1 MLQDILQVYKNRLVD
16 LSSNNRSIFLPK
28 LIHQQM
34 IDLKDFHFLNNHPSF
49 FYITELLGRKRNI
62 PLIQLNDARDKNVNQ
77 LSQRLKRL
85 QQNVKFAEEETGEK
99 NLFVGWPFVEG
110 KLLNDQLIR
119 CPLLFFPISLV
130 LEENAWYLRKNPGEL
145 PFLNPSFLL
154 AYGQAQGKPL
164 DKVWMEQSLEDFS
177 KDPRGFR
184 TDLYHHLQ
192 KGLVLNFNREIYQ
205 DKLEI
210 FPEQNRAFFDDA
222 FSTGILKLNPYAVL
236 GQFPQKSSF
245 LMDDYTQLI
254 AENSH
259 QDLDGL
265 LESWFSTFDASPRTT
280 KEDNLYTTLPLDA
293 SQEEVIKNVKTGGS
307 CVVQGP
313 PGTGKSQLICNLVT
327 DFISR
332 GKKVLVISQ
341 KRVALDVVFE
351 RLAQQGFANFA
362 GLVHDFR
369 GDRKELY
376 KKIAHQISSLESYQ
390 ELNRSV
396 DAIQLERNFSQ
407 NCRIIERN
415 IDFFSEYKEALF
427 DVYDCGAPIKQLYV
441 SSSAD
446 EKNIDLNQYYKS
458 YRFGELDSF
467 FRDFEVFHD
476 YYKTYDYQS
485 SFWFHR
491 VNFSSFESSA
501 LSGFRDILHEI
512 AQVKE
517 SAESKLK
524 KWLAQDFEFNVI
536 FQSFENREKLAQLK
550 EIITDESVFNTLK
563 ELMPLGKNSLDVL
576 WLENKVDTIA
586 KLFQSIGIEW
596 YTADEDVEP
605 TFKRAIQLL
614 ELLDSWVGK
623 IKLKSNPKK
632 YWDILNLLDLN
643 QLKKNKE
650 GVAFLI
656 EKLENRLNLN
666 HQYTLLKQKEWITL
680 PEKPFEWNR
689 FKSMADKLTLAI
701 RARFLMADLGVLV
714 SYIYRQPM
722 SFAHFHGTL
731 DELIRLN
738 EWGLEHLPKWRIYLT
753 DIQLKHLLGAPD
765 EEKLFPVL
773 ATLPKDFEALVRF
786 DTLKMNLREA
796 DRKVMEKLMDNF
808 PELDFESQK
817 QIFLANLKISWIEHL
832 EAKYPVLKELSGP
845 QMRGVITEFQEA
857 VEEKSKISRFIVEMR
872 LREEVCSKLENNRL
886 GNLITYRD
894 LNHQVTKKSQ
904 LWPVKKLVSN
914 HAKEIF
920 KLIPC
925 WLASPETAAALFPLE
940 PYFDLVI
947 FDEASQC
954 YFERALPVMRRGV
967 QVVVA
972 GDSHQLQPSDL
983 YKVRIETEEEAPEL
997 ELESLL
1003 EMASRYF
1010 PTFQLKTHYRSSYLP
1025 LIHFSNIHF
1034 YNNSLSM
1041 LPDMQSLNEE
1051 IISLR
1056 RIKMNGVWEK
1066 QTNREEAEEVI
1077 HQVKLLREKFPQE
1090 SVGVIT
1096 FNYFQMVLVM
1106 ELLDA
1111 EGLLSHQEKIKVRN
1125 IENVQG
1131 DEFDRVI
1138 FTVGYA
1144 PNLSGKF
1151 TANFGL
1157 LSKKGGE
1164 NRLNVAVTRA
1174 RKEIILITSL
1184 SSADFKDSLMGNRG
1198 IKMLRDYIAFV
1209 EDVEAGKNIDVKPV
1223 IPSDFE
1229 DTWSLKNQL
1238 SGEYG
1243 NHMVGENAYYR
1254 VMDLEVRESGK
1265 LSSALLTDDQ
1275 RFYSAN
1281 NAKESLVYHPKLL
1294 SAKNWKPIYVFSR
1307 QYWLDRADLLQTK
1320 LGKKDSHLPK

>member
-1 MLQDILQVYKNRLVD
+1 MLQDILQIYKNRLVD

-62 PLIQLNDARDKNVNQ
+62 PLIQVNDARDKNVNQ

-119 CPLLFFPISLV
+119 CPLLFFPISLI
-130 LEENAWYLRKNPGEL
+130 LEENAWFLRKNPGEL

-154 AYGQAQGKPL
+154 AYGQAQGKQL
-164 DKVWMEQSLEDFS
+164 DKGWMEQSLEDFS

-210 FPEQNRAFFDDA
+210 FPENNRAFFNEA
-222 FSTGILKLNPYAVL
+222 FSTGMLKLNPYAVL

-265 LESWFSTFDASPRTT
+265 LEAWFSPPDASLRAT

-293 SQEEVIKNVKTGGS
+293 SQEEVIKNVKNGGS

-327 DFISR
+327 DYISR

-351 RLAQQGFANFA
+351 RLAQQGFANFS

-390 ELNRSV
+390 ELNRSI

-427 DVYDCGAPIKQLYV
+427 DLDECGAPIKQLYI

-446 EKNIDLNQYYKS
+446 EKRIDLTQYYKS
-458 YRFGELDSF
+458 YRFGDLDAF
-467 FRDFEVFHD
+467 FRDFEVFYD

-491 VNFSSFESSA
+491 VSFSSFGSSV
-501 LSGFRDILHEI
+501 LSGFRDTLHEI
-512 AQVKE
+512 AEVKE

-524 KWLAQDFEFNVI
+524 KWLAQDFDFNVI
-536 FQSFENREKLAQLK
+536 YQSFENREKLAQLR
-550 EIITDESVFNTLK
+550 EIITDERIFNRLK

-576 WLENKVDTIA
+576 WLENKVDTVA
-586 KLFQSIGIEW
+586 KLFQSKGIEW
-596 YTADEDVEP
+596 YTDDEDVEP

-632 YWDILNLLDLN
+632 YLDILNLLDLN
-643 QLKKNKE
+643 QLKKNRE
-650 GVAFLI
+650 GVALLI

-680 PEKPFEWNR
+680 PDKPFEWER
-689 FKSMADKLTLAI
+689 FRSMADELILAI
-701 RARFLMADLGVLV
+701 KARFLMADLGVLV
-714 SYIYRQPM
+714 SYIYRQPI

-738 EWGLEHLPKWRIYLT
+738 EWGLEHVPKWRNYLT

-765 EEKLFPVL
+765 EEKLYPIL

-786 DTLKMNLREA
+786 DTLKMNLREV
-796 DRKVMEKLMDNF
+796 DRKVMEKLLDNF
-808 PELDFESQK
+808 PDLDFESQK
-817 QIFLANLKISWIEHL
+817 QIFLSSLKISWIEHL
-832 EAKYPVLKELSGP
+832 EVKYPVLKELSGP
-845 QMRGVITEFQEA
+845 QLRGVISEFQEA

-872 LREEVCSKLENNRL
+872 LREEVCRKLENNRL

-904 LWPVKKLVSN
+904 LWPIKMLVSN

-925 WLASPETAAALFPLE
+925 WLSSPETAAALFPLE

-954 YFERALPVMRRGV
+954 YFERALPVMRRGM

-972 GDSHQLQPSDL
+972 GDSQQLQPFDL
-983 YKVRIETEEEAPEL
+983 YKVRLDNEEETPEL

-1010 PTFQLKTHYRSSYLP
+1010 PTFQLKTHYRSNFLP
-1025 LIHFSNIHF
+1025 LIHFSNTHF
-1034 YNNSLSM
+1034 YNNTLSM
-1041 LPDMQSLNEE
+1041 LPDMESLNEE
-1051 IISLR
+1051 IISLS
-1056 RIKMNGVWEK
+1056 RIKKNGIWDK
-1066 QTNREEAEEVI
+1066 QTNREEAEEVVL
-1077 HQVKLLREKFPQE
+1077 QVRLLREKFPQE
-1090 SVGVIT
+1090 SLGVIT

-1106 ELLDA
+1106 ELMDV

-1164 NRLNVAVTRA
+1164 NRLNVAITRA

-1184 SSADFKDSLMGNRG
+1184 SSSDFKESLMGNRG

-1209 EDVEAGKNIDVKPV
+1209 EEVEARKKIDVQPA
-1223 IPSDFE
+1223 ISYGFE
-1229 DTWSLKNQL
+1229 DNWSLKKQL

-1243 NHMVGENAYYR
+1243 NHLVGENAYFQL
-1254 VMDLEVRESGK
+1254 MDLEVREAGK
-1265 LSSALLTDDQ
+1265 LTSALLTDDQ
-1275 RFYSAN
+1275 RFYLAN
-1281 NAKESLVYHPKLL
+1281 NAKESMVYHPKLL
-1294 SAKNWKPIYVFSR
+1294 KTKNWKPIYVFSR
-1307 QYWLDRADLLQTK
+1307 QYWLDKEDLLETK
-1320 LGKKDSHLPK
+1320 LGKKDR

>member
-62 PLIQLNDARDKNVNQ
+62 PLIQVNDARDKNVNQ

-85 QQNVKFAEEETGEK
+85 HQNVKFAEEETGEK

-110 KLLNDQLIR
+110 KLLNDQLVR

-130 LEENAWYLRKNPGEL
+130 LEENVWFLRKNPGEL

-164 DKVWMEQSLEDFS
+164 DKSWMELSLEDFS

-210 FPEQNRAFFDDA
+210 FPEQNRAFFDDS
-222 FSTGILKLNPYAVL
+222 FQTGMLKLNPYAVL

-254 AENSH
+254 EENSH

-265 LESWFSTFDASPRTT
+265 LESWFSTLDDSPRAT
-280 KEDNLYTTLPLDA
+280 KEDNLYTTLPMDA
-293 SQEEVIKNVKTGGS
+293 SQEEVIKKVKAGGS

-327 DFISR
+327 DYISR

-351 RLAQQGFANFA
+351 RLAQQGFANFS

-376 KKIAHQISSLESYQ
+376 KKISHQISSLESYQ
-390 ELNRSV
+390 ELNRSL

-415 IDFFSEYKEALF
+415 MDFFFEYKQALF
-427 DVYDCGAPIKQLYV
+427 DLGECGAPIKQLYV

-446 EKNIDLNQYYKS
+446 EKNIDLIQYYKS
-458 YRFGELDSF
+458 YRFGELDGF

-491 VNFSSFESSA
+491 VNFSSFGPSV
-501 LSGFRDILHEI
+501 LSGFMNTLNEV
-512 AQVKE
+512 AEVKE
-517 SAESKLK
+517 SAERKLK
-524 KWLAQDFEFNVI
+524 KWLAQDFEFNI
-536 FQSFENREKLAQLK
+536 IYQSFENREKLAQLR
-550 EIITDESVFNTLK
+550 EIIKDESIFYQFK
-563 ELMPLGKNSLDVL
+563 QLMPFGRNSFDVL
-576 WLENKVDTIA
+576 WLENKADTIA
-586 KLFQSIGIEW
+586 KLFRSEGIEW

-605 TFKRAIQLL
+605 TFRRAIQLL
-614 ELLDSWVGK
+614 KMLDSWIGK

-632 YWDILNLLDLN
+632 YWDILNLLELN

-650 GVAFLI
+650 GVGLLI

-680 PEKPFEWNR
+680 PAKPFEWEGFR
-689 FKSMADKLTLAI
+689 SMVDKLILAME
-701 RARFLMADLGVLV
+701 ARFLMTDLGVLV
-714 SYIYRQPM
+714 SYIYSQAIT
-722 SFAHFHGTL
+722 FDHFQGTM

-738 EWGLEHLPKWRIYLT
+738 EWGLDHVPKWRNYLT
-753 DIQLKHLLGAPD
+753 DIQLKHLLGTPN
-765 EEKLFPVL
+765 EEKLYPIL
-773 ATLPKDFEALVRF
+773 ATFPKDFEALVRF
-786 DTLKMNLREA
+786 DTLKMNLREV
-796 DRKVMEKLMDNF
+796 DRKVMEKLLDNF
-808 PELDFESQK
+808 PDLDVESQK
-817 QIFLANLKISWIEHL
+817 QIFLSSLKISWIEHL
-832 EAKYPVLKELSGP
+832 EAKYPVLKDVSGP
-845 QMRGVITEFQEA
+845 HMRGIIAEFQEA

-872 LREEVCSKLENNRL
+872 LREEVCNKLENNRL

-904 LWPVKKLVSN
+904 LWPVKKLISN

-954 YFERALPVMRRGV
+954 YFERALPVMRRGM

-972 GDSHQLQPSDL
+972 GDSQQLQPFDL
-983 YKVRIETEEEAPEL
+983 YKVRLDTEEEAPEL

-1003 EMASRYF
+1003 EMSSRYF
-1010 PTFQLKTHYRSSYLP
+1010 PTFQLKTHYRSNFLP
-1025 LIHFSNIHF
+1025 LIHFSNTHF
-1034 YNNSLSM
+1034 YNNTLSM
-1041 LPDMQSLNEE
+1041 LPDMQSLNKE

-1056 RIKMNGVWEK
+1056 RIKKNGIWEK
-1066 QTNREEAEEVI
+1066 QTNHEEAEEVI
-1077 HQVKLLREKFPQE
+1077 LEVKLLREKFPQE
-1090 SVGVIT
+1090 TLGVIT

-1106 ELLDA
+1106 ELLEV
-1111 EGLLSHQEKIKVRN
+1111 EGLLRHQEKIKVRN

-1144 PNLSGKF
+1144 PNSSGKF

-1164 NRLNVAVTRA
+1164 NRLNVAITRA

-1184 SSADFKDSLMGNRG
+1184 SSADFKESLMGNRG

-1209 EDVEAGKNIDVKPV
+1209 EDMEAGKE
-1223 IPSDFE
+1223 IPIQPIISSDFK
-1229 DTWSLKNQL
+1229 DTWSLKKKL
-1238 SGEYG
+1238 SGVYG
-1243 NHMVGENAYYR
+1243 NHLVGENAYYQ
-1254 VMDLEVRESGK
+1254 VMDLEVREAGM
-1265 LSSALLTDDQ
+1265 LTSALLTDDH
-1275 RFYSAN
+1275 RFYIAK

-1294 SAKNWKPIYVFSR
+1294 LAKNWKPIYVFSR
-1307 QYWLDRADLLQTK
+1307 QYWLDKEDLLQTK
-1320 LGKKDSHLPK
+1320 LSKKAE